1 MPEPDKA
8 ISPSE
13 VIDPFAVK
21 DCALI
26 ALATGWKA
34 HNLSE
39 LYYRLQTVPEASVYY
54 HYWGGLLLP
63 RFEEREFNND
73 FAAWARHCLHDH
85 ILAERL
91 AVVDPGAH
99 QTLAGLRAE
108 TLEIIEQRLD
118 ELEGAPAA
126 KPGQQFQFIMSRM
139 VVFDTGMRIRT
150 PEEMA
155 GAIPSFS
162 AGAVFYHFIDARRRA
177 PLGTDDFSGW
187 LSGFGPQ
194 AERLTADM
202 AGLDP
207 YFTTLTGLRQKIA
220 AIFAH
225 HAKGG
230 SHEA

>member
-1 MPEPDKA
+1 
-8 ISPSE
+8 
-13 VIDPFAVK
+13 
-21 DCALI
+21 
-26 ALATGWKA
+26 
-34 HNLSE
+34 
-39 LYYRLQTVPEASVYY
+39 LYYRLQTVPEESVYY
-54 HYWGGLLLP
+54 HFWGGLMLP

-73 FAAWARHCLHDH
+73 FAAWARHSLHDH

-118 ELEGAPAA
+118 ELEDAPSA

-150 PEEMA
+150 PEEMSE
-155 GAIPSFS
+155 AISSFS

-177 PLGTDDFSGW
+177 PLGTDDFTGW
-187 LSGFGPQ
+187 LSRFGPQ
-194 AERLTADM
+194 AERLRTAL

-207 YFTTLTGLRQKIA
+207 YFTTLTGLRQKIN
-220 AIFAH
+220 AIFIQH
-225 HAKGG
+225 INGG
-230 SHEA
+230 AHEA